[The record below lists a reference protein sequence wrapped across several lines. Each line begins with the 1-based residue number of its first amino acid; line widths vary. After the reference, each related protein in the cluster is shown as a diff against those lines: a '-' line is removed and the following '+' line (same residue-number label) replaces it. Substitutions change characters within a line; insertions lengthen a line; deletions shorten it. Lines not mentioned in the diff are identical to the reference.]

1 MTHVFACGSHHDV
14 LQLDQTFVDPVPSP
28 LFCDWFV
35 GLYRNKKKS
44 SLFFQYTVYFI
55 YIFKI
60 KVCLVSMKRQ
70 SG

>member
-35 GLYRNKKKS
+35 GLYRNKKIFYYIYIQNQ
-44 SLFFQYTVYFI
+44 SLFGYY
-55 YIFKI
+55 
-60 KVCLVSMKRQ
+60 
-70 SG
+70 